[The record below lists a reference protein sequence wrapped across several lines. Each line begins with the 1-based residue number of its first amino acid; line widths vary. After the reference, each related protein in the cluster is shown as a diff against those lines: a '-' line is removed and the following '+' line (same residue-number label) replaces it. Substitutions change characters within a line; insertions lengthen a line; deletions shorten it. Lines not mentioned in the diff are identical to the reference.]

1 MNLRRAHLRCCVFA
15 LTIALPG
22 VAVEAQAA
30 RDSVLATVQEF
41 FRSMEANDAAAAA
54 RILTSDGFSYATRK
68 HGDSVTVR
76 SRSFQSHLDRL
87 RAAGDVVLER
97 MWNPVV
103 QVHETIGMVWTP
115 YDLYVNGTFSHCGI
129 DVFTLVQE
137 REGWKISSVS
147 YTVEPTGCAPSPL
160 GPPKR

>member
-1 MNLRRAHLRCCVFA
+1 MNLRRAQLTCC
-15 LTIALPG
+15 TITAAIASLSN
-22 VAVEAQAA
+22 AIEAQTP
-30 RDSVLATVQEF
+30 RDSVVATVQEF
-41 FRSMEANDAAAAA
+41 FRSMEANDASAAA
-54 RILTSDGFSYATRK
+54 RILTSDGFAYATRR

-87 RAAGDVVLER
+87 REARDVILER

-103 QVHETIGMVWTP
+103 QVHETVAMVWTP

-129 DVFTLVQE
+129 DVFTLVRE

-147 YTVEPTGCAPSPL
+147 YTVQPTECAPSPL

>member
-1 MNLRRAHLRCCVFA
+1 MSLRRTRLLCCAFVLA
-15 LTIALPG
+15 IALPSG
-22 VAVEAQAA
+22 AVEAQAA

-41 FRSMEANDAAAAA
+41 FRSMEANDAPAAA
-54 RILTSDGFSYATRK
+54 RILTSDGFAYATRK
-68 HGDSVTVR
+68 SGDSVTVR

-87 RAAGDVVLER
+87 RAAGEVILER

-103 QVHETIGMVWTP
+103 QVHETVAMVWTP
-115 YDLYVNGTFSHCGI
+115 YDLYVNGKFSHCGI

-137 REGWKISSVS
+137 REAWKIASVS
-147 YTVEPTGCAPSPL
+147 YTVQPVGCAPSPL

>member
-1 MNLRRAHLRCCVFA
+1 MTLRRAQLTCC
-15 LTIALPG
+15 TIA
-22 VAVEAQAA
+22 VAIASSSNAIEAQTP
-30 RDSVLATVQEF
+30 RDAVLATVQEF

-68 HGDSVTVR
+68 LGDSVTVR

-87 RAAGDVVLER
+87 RAAGDVVRER

-103 QVHETIGMVWTP
+103 QVHETVGMVWTP

-129 DVFTLVQE
+129 DVFTLVRE

-147 YTVEPTGCAPSPL
+147 YTVEPTGCASSPL